1 MGLILPQV
9 CEITICPTNRK
20 YYEDLGYFIPTETVN
35 GKERVKKGTKITVHI
50 LDLMKGSHTM
60 VKVQC
65 DECGKIYEMPYKD
78 YLKKYC
84 VLKIGK
90 LFCFDCINPAM
101 SKYCIATQK
110 IWADKSYVLKRL
122 DNFIKKNGTLKG
134 WTVNNQEGASI
145 AARIREHGYDLE
157 ELCTELGYNYYE
169 LRDIYYPEGFLYNYD
184 NFKSIL
190 QKFID
195 ENGYFPSQKQMR
207 YDLHI
212 PESIPLRFG
221 GSEQIMKDM
230 GITENYLIDDRGF
243 YNRSYYE
250 YILAQ
255 YLIHNNIPYE
265 REQCPFPYPND
276 KLRSD
281 FTFTTIDG
289 IVYHLELWGYTSGY
303 EYLESRANEYLKR
316 KEMKKNLYKKYNI
329 NLIEVD
335 AQVFSNTLAA
345 IQNRL
350 SNILSNILNVEL
362 KDVDRKYIINPR
374 GLTNDELFESIM
386 KYSEDGITLPDVLFL
401 QKNDTS
407 LLNEILLRFDNYNN
421 FAKEYGVR
429 TNNKRGFWNKE
440 TVLDTM
446 FIIKDKYGFMPT
458 SSYIR
463 NNKLYKEDKIFVGLT
478 SAMKTVYDSTI
489 DAYLTFFERCNDEN
503 IKLQEY
509 EINFL
514 NNIVNHKTVNKKSV
528 KETEIQRAIY
538 LLQEQEAA

>member
-35 GKERVKKGTKITVHI
+35 GKERVKRGTKITVHI

-65 DECGKIYEMPYKD
+65 DECGKIYEMPYKY

-101 SKYCIATQK
+101 SKYGIATQK
-110 IWADKSYVLKRL
+110 VWDDKSYVLKRL

-134 WTVNNQEGASI
+134 WTVNNQEGTNI
-145 AARIREHGYDLE
+145 AARIREYGYDLE

-169 LRDIYYPEGFLYNYD
+169 LRDIHYPEGFLYNYD

-195 ENGYFPSQKQMR
+195 ENGYFPSQNQMR

-221 GSEQIMKDM
+221 GSEQVMKDM

-265 REQCPFPYPND
+265 REQYPFPYPND

-281 FTFTTIDG
+281 FTFTTKDG

-335 AQVFSNTLAA
+335 AQVFSNTLSA

-350 SNILSNILNVEL
+350 SNILSDILNVEL

-407 LLNEILLRFDNYNN
+407 LLNEIHLRFDNYNN

-446 FIIKDKYGFMPT
+446 FIIKDKYGFIPT

-489 DAYLTFFERCNDEN
+489 DAYLTFFERCNDKN

-528 KETEIQRAIY
+528 KESEIQRAIY
-538 LLQEQEAA
+538 LLQEQEAD

>member
-35 GKERVKKGTKITVHI
+35 GKERVKKGTKITVHV

-101 SKYCIATQK
+101 SKYGIATQK

-169 LRDIYYPEGFLYNYD
+169 LRNIHYPEGFLYNYD

-195 ENGYFPSQKQMR
+195 ENGYFPSQNQMR
-207 YDLHI
+207 YDLYI

-221 GSEQIMKDM
+221 GSEQIMRDM

-265 REQCPFPYPND
+265 REQYPFPYPND

-281 FTFTTIDG
+281 FTFTTKDG

-335 AQVFSNTLAA
+335 AQVFSNTLSA

-350 SNILSNILNVEL
+350 SNILSDILNVEL

-374 GLTNDELFESIM
+374 GLKNDELFESIM

-429 TNNKRGFWNKE
+429 TNNKR
-440 TVLDTM
+440 
-446 FIIKDKYGFMPT
+446 
-458 SSYIR
+458 
-463 NNKLYKEDKIFVGLT
+463 
-478 SAMKTVYDSTI
+478 
-489 DAYLTFFERCNDEN
+489 
-503 IKLQEY
+503 
-509 EINFL
+509 
-514 NNIVNHKTVNKKSV
+514 
-528 KETEIQRAIY
+528 
-538 LLQEQEAA
+538 

>member
-20 YYEDLGYFIPTETVN
+20 YYEDLDYFIPTETVN
-35 GKERVKKGTKITVHI
+35 GKKRVKKGTKITVHI

-101 SKYCIATQK
+101 SKYGIATQK

-122 DNFIKKNGTLKG
+122 DNFIKKNGILKG

-195 ENGYFPSQKQMR
+195 ENGYFPSQNQMR

-221 GSEQIMKDM
+221 GSEQIMRDM

-265 REQCPFPYPND
+265 REQYPFPYPND

-281 FTFTTIDG
+281 FTFTTRDG

-350 SNILSNILNVEL
+350 SNILSDILNVEL

-386 KYSEDGITLPDVLFL
+386 KYSEDGITLPDVLFM

-407 LLNEILLRFDNYNN
+407 LLNEIHLRFDNYNN

>member
-1 MGLILPQV
+1 MGLILPQI
-9 CEITICPTNRK
+9 CEVTICSNNK
-20 YYEDLGYFIPTETVN
+20 EYYENLGYYIPTEIVN
-35 GKERVKKGTKITVHI
+35 GKERVKRGTKILVHV
-50 LDLMKGSHTM
+50 LDLTKGSHTK

-101 SKYCIATQK
+101 SKYGIATQK
-110 IWADKSYVLKRL
+110 VWADKSYVLKRL
-122 DNFIKKNGTLKG
+122 DNFIKENGTLKG

-145 AARIREHGYDLE
+145 AARIREYGYDLE

-169 LRDIYYPEGFLYNYD
+169 LRDIYYPEGFLYDYD
-184 NFKSIL
+184 NLKSIL
-190 QKFID
+190 QNFID
-195 ENGYFPSQKQMR
+195 ENGYFPSQNQMR

-212 PESIPLRFG
+212 PESIPQRFG

-255 YLIHNNIPYE
+255 YLIHNDIPYE
-265 REQCPFPYPND
+265 REQYLFPYPND

-281 FTFTTIDG
+281 FTFTTKDG

-316 KEMKKNLYKKYNI
+316 KEMKKKLYKKYDI

-335 AQVFSNTLAA
+335 AQVFSNTLSA

-350 SNILSNILNVEL
+350 SNILSDILNVEL

-386 KYSEDGITLPDVLFL
+386 KYSEDGITLPDRTFL

-440 TVLDTM
+440 TVIDTM
-446 FIIKDKYGFMPT
+446 FMIKNKYGFIPT
-458 SSYIR
+458 SAYIK
-463 NNKLYKEDKIFVGLT
+463 NNKLYKNDKIFSGLINGIKNT
-478 SAMKTVYDSTI
+478 YESTI
-489 DAYLTFFERCNDEN
+489 DGYLTFFEICMKKHICLHEN
-503 IKLQEY
+503 ELEY
-509 EINFL
+509 L
-514 NNIVNHKTVNKKSV
+514 NNIVSHKIVNKKSV
-528 KETEIQRAIY
+528 KETEMQRAIK